1 MDDKAIEAI
10 VSMLMD
16 LQDRDN
22 VNVPLYEQQLREADT
37 AISNLLNA
45 IQQGILTRSTKERLE
60 ELEIQRE
67 DLKLSIL
74 QTQMAR
80 PRYTKEQVVSWIS
93 RFKYGNVDDPQYQ
106 KQIIDTFIN
115 SIYVFDDK
123 LVFTYNFKDGTETI
137 TLAEIQAAFGSDL
150 TQVAPPPKSPDYLG
164 FLLICCKTDEAI
176 LCTFGL

>member
-1 MDDKAIEAI
+1 MKAIMNDEVMERLI
-10 VSMLMD
+10 DTLMELQKKESTD
-16 LQDRDN
+16 L
-22 VNVPLYEQQLREADT
+22 PLLKKQLAET
-37 AISNLLNA
+37 EKGINNMLNA
-45 IQQGILTRSTKERLE
+45 IQMGVLTASTKERLE
-60 ELEIQRE
+60 KLEMQRE
-67 DLKLSIL
+67 ELKLSIL
-74 QTQMAR
+74 QAQMAR

-150 TQVAPPPKSPDYLG
+150 TQVAPPNKKVHAQSWA
-164 FLLICCKTDEAI
+164 FL
-176 LCTFGL
+176 FV